1 MRPDDIAE
9 RAFVFACRV
18 LLLCDPLLRR
28 RGIARKIGG
37 QLADAASSL
46 GANLQEANG
55 AQSRPD
61 FIAKSSI
68 SLKEARESWYWLRVL
83 EATVRPLPPDA
94 SPLRCEANELVA
106 ILTTIVKN
114 TKARAAG
121 R

>member
-1 MRPDDIAE
+1 MPPDDIGE

-28 RGIARKIGG
+28 RGVPAKIGG
-37 QLADAASSL
+37 QLADAGSSV
-46 GANLQEANG
+46 GANLEEANG
-55 AQSRPD
+55 AQSKLD

-68 SLKEARESWYWLRVL
+68 ALKEARESWYWLRVL

-94 SPLRCEANELVA
+94 TPLRHEANELVA

-114 TKARAAG
+114 AKARAAG